1 MRDPLPPFDV
11 SSFSCQPAPPV
22 NVRAREAAPSTLFG
36 AYREATLGSYPG
48 TVRLTERLIT
58 CAICARRVRAAEADR
73 LGWTPELDPGSDISW
88 SCPLCAHLCPQAR
101 DRPA

>member
-1 MRDPLPPFDV
+1 
-11 SSFSCQPAPPV
+11 
-22 NVRAREAAPSTLFG
+22 
-36 AYREATLGSYPG
+36 
-48 TVRLTERLIT
+48 VRLTERLIT